1 MRYLSEVAN
10 AWRPLL
16 AATLGMGTGS
26 SIIGTV
32 TSAIAPTLVADAG
45 WSKSQFA
52 MTGVLGL
59 LTALAMPLIGR
70 LADVLGV
77 KLTALIGLIAMP
89 LAFLGYSLCG
99 GSFAIYIGVF
109 VFQSMICVTTT
120 ATVYTRLVIQHV
132 QNARGLALAIVACG
146 PALFSAVGGPL
157 VNDFVE
163 AHGWQATYRALALFV
178 AVTGVATFLLIPSGR
193 SHALAAIS
201 PRRRARE
208 DYPEI
213 FRNSAFWILLG
224 SMYLCNL
231 PLTLILVQLKM
242 LVLDN
247 GISGQGASIMF
258 TALAVG
264 MLAGRF
270 ITGLAL
276 DRFAPQVVSFVTLGL
291 PGLGLFL
298 LASSYDAT
306 AVVTF
311 SIFCLG
317 FTVGAEGDVL
327 SFLVARYFRTDIY
340 SSVLGLL
347 ISVTA
352 FAAASGAAFLSWTLA
367 RTGHF
372 NQFLATTATTVV
384 IGSMLLLLL
393 GRTDARSSERAS
405 LHT

>member
-1 MRYLSEVAN
+1 
-10 AWRPLL
+10 
-16 AATLGMGTGS
+16 
-26 SIIGTV
+26 
-32 TSAIAPTLVADAG
+32 
-45 WSKSQFA
+45 
-52 MTGVLGL
+52 
-59 LTALAMPLIGR
+59 
-70 LADVLGV
+70 
-77 KLTALIGLIAMP
+77 
-89 LAFLGYSLCG
+89 
-99 GSFAIYIGVF
+99 
-109 VFQSMICVTTT
+109 
-120 ATVYTRLVIQHV
+120 
-132 QNARGLALAIVACG
+132 
-146 PALFSAVGGPL
+146 
-157 VNDFVE
+157 
-163 AHGWQATYRALALFV
+163 
-178 AVTGVATFLLIPSGR
+178 
-193 SHALAAIS
+193 
-201 PRRRARE
+201 
-208 DYPEI
+208 
-213 FRNSAFWILLG
+213 
-224 SMYLCNL
+224 
-231 PLTLILVQLKM
+231 
-242 LVLDN
+242 
-247 GISGQGASIMF
+247 MF